1 MSKAVEIGSTLA
13 AVVVFVVLLALAGA
27 MGYERFGTVVAILAF
42 ILLSS
47 GAGYL
52 IAQDT
57 YS

>member
-27 MGYERFGTVVAILAF
+27 AGYERFGTVVAILAF